1 MAIFWQWI
9 ARTAAPAFL
18 SVPVVFFDGSC
29 ETPFPLGGEAPN
41 LGRVLCAFGLAR
53 ALAQGQGFLVSHRF
67 NMPLAWAPFSLV
79 LF

>member
-1 MAIFWQWI
+1 MGIFWQWI

-53 ALAQGQGFLVSHRF
+53 ALAQGQGFLVSHCSTCPWIGR
-67 NMPLAWAPFSLV
+67 PFL
-79 LF
+79 